1 MSLSEFPNLVGASLI
16 ECAVH
21 WQQDVAEML
30 VGPLEMDAQAWLY
43 APHLRL
49 RLHGLT
55 QLDLPGGTSSNAR
68 VRAMHGPARTN
79 NGTWRLTLE
88 LQNSR
93 SLNAEFASSDIRGVF
108 PGQVSISGADLFP
121 RFQEVLRTTIQAL
134 VAGDLRS
141 IRLFPGSGD
150 HENILY
156 HVHEYPTTLVHPPTN
171 GYDEMN
177 VLPSSSRDGVWHIDM
192 PLWSPDGRNDLSILM
207 EVRRDGDEL
216 IGYLTSIHVM

>member
-1 MSLSEFPNLVGASLI
+1 MSVSELPSLVGASLI
-16 ECAVH
+16 ECSVH
-21 WQQDVAEML
+21 WQQDVAEVL
-30 VGPLEMDAQAWLY
+30 VGPLGMDAQAGLN

-55 QLDLPGGTSSNAR
+55 QLDLPRKTSSDAR
-68 VRAMHGPARTN
+68 VRTMHGPTRTN
-79 NGTWRLTLE
+79 NGTWRLDLE
-88 LQNSR
+88 LQDSR
-93 SLNAEFASSDIRGVF
+93 SFSAEFASLEIRGVF
-108 PGQVSISGADLFP
+108 PGQVSINGADFFP
-121 RFQEVLRTTIQAL
+121 RFREVLRTTIQAL

-141 IRLFPGSGD
+141 IRLFPDSGD

-171 GYDEMN
+171 GYDEMS
-177 VLPSSSRDGVWHIDM
+177 VMPSSSHEGVWYIDM
-192 PLWSPDGRNDLSILM
+192 PLWSPDGRNDLTILM